1 MWKHIHTHNPRANW
15 AFPYFKTERWL
26 WIPCL
31 CLEGESITSRI
42 SMKYSSANKPMIASV
57 SDVIPCSLNFG
68 SLLCLTATP
77 LTPDGCWP
85 KWRNQSHSSHTI
97 PLLVKQ
103 TIINGSYMA
112 KRQTTKSTVS
122 YSGFSFFLLPLFSSL
137 LSFHPPSLCAF
148 LRHSDLVVS
157 LVTSY
162 LANPSPWDFTF
173 S

>member
-1 MWKHIHTHNPRANW
+1 MPTGLFR
-15 AFPYFKTERWL
+15 TERWL

-31 CLEGESITSRI
+31 CLEGESVTSHI

-68 SLLCLTATP
+68 SLLCLTAIP

-112 KRQTTKSTVS
+112 KRQTTKSTVTQLLW
-122 YSGFSFFLLPLFSSL
+122 FLLFPAPSLLFSTL
-137 LSFHPPSLCAF
+137 LPSPKSLCISKAQWF
-148 LRHSDLVVS
+148 SRLPCDIVS
-157 LVTSY
+157 S
-162 LANPSPWDFTF
+162 
-173 S
+173 